1 MSKNNR
7 NPVSRWPIRAG
18 FLVLLLISLGL
29 IFNQQIKNWLVSSYQ
44 PKITAASVAKNNQ
57 KKASFDFKQVKSL
70 DFQTVAQARLNASQ
84 IHVIGS
90 ILVPKANVHLPI
102 AKGVANT
109 TLALAA
115 GTMRPDQKMGK
126 GNYPL
131 AGHHMTRKDIL
142 FSPLYFKAKVG
153 DRVYVT
159 DMKSVYTYRLYQRT
173 FIAATRVDVVNQT
186 KAPIITLITC
196 DATGAGRLMLRGRLV
211 EQQPFKKVAQ
221 SIQKQLAG
229 GFNNR

>member
-1 MSKNNR
+1 
-7 NPVSRWPIRAG
+7 
-18 FLVLLLISLGL
+18 
-29 IFNQQIKNWLVSSYQ
+29 
-44 PKITAASVAKNNQ
+44 
-57 KKASFDFKQVKSL
+57 
-70 DFQTVAQARLNASQ
+70 
-84 IHVIGS
+84 
-90 ILVPKANVHLPI
+90 
-102 AKGVANT
+102 
-109 TLALAA
+109 
-115 GTMRPDQKMGK
+115 MGK

-142 FSPLYFKAKVG
+142 FSPLYFKSKVG

-211 EQQPFKKVAQ
+211 EQQPFKKSCPVH
-221 SIQKQLAG
+221 SKTAG
-229 GFNNR
+229 RGL